1 MLFVGAD
8 CISARL
14 PAIPTAPAVN
24 APTVDN
30 AHRASAWL
38 RCQSAIAE
46 QTDPKPPLGDQ
57 GEVARR
63 SRDGGDQ
70 NLRLSS
76 ASGHSSALGFRQ
88 LTTPQSRFASQLRV
102 AAKPSRPALR
112 SAKASGCWAAAVAC
126 SATGSAPLRATST
139 RPGPGAI
146 CSGPRWSRWLGTGGH
161 KALPYEPGSHSHHA
175 RRGGLDGRPGRTPD
189 SLQAPAERSNRRGAH
204 RASAG
209 LSVQGACG
217 KRTNQSL
224 SWRGGVWAAAIFA
237 SLAHNALL

>member
-1 MLFVGAD
+1 MFVGAD

-102 AAKPSRPALR
+102 AAKPCRPALR
-112 SAKASGCWAAAVAC
+112 AGKTSGCWAAAVAC
-126 SATGSAPLRATST
+126 SATGSAPLRATS
-139 RPGPGAI
+139 A
-146 CSGPRWSRWLGTGGH
+146 
-161 KALPYEPGSHSHHA
+161 
-175 RRGGLDGRPGRTPD
+175 RTPPQAGPVAAGAAEGAAWARATD
-189 SLQAPAERSNRRGAH
+189 SRPYGSAVRLPRARFPTPPCRGWACVSG
-204 RASAG
+204 RG
-209 LSVQGACG
+209 L
-217 KRTNQSL
+217 L
-224 SWRGGVWAAAIFA
+224 
-237 SLAHNALL
+237 